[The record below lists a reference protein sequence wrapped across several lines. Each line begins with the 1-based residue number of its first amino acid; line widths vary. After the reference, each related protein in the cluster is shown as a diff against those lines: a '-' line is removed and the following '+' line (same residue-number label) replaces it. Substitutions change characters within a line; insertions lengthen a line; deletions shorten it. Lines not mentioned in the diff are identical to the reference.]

1 MAILQAELLPL
12 QSGSDQL
19 ENEQTGARP
28 CDIARPAPGSL
39 SQAYRAFQNR
49 EGSVALDLGP
59 LAAFSQRA
67 DSLDGC
73 LGELDCRRN
82 SARAQQD
89 CLVLAAQTA
98 SHAGRRDPARYRG
111 FGTFLLRSSFH

>member
-39 SQAYRAFQNR
+39 SQAYRTFQNR
-49 EGSVALDLGP
+49 EGSVAPGLGR

-67 DSLDGC
+67 DPLDRR
-73 LGELDCRRN
+73 LGELDYRRN
-82 SARAQQD
+82 SARAQQG
-89 CLVLAAQTA
+89 CLVFAAQAA
-98 SHAGRRDPARYRG
+98 SHAGRRHPASYRV
-111 FGTFLLRSSFH
+111 FGAFLYGSS